1 MKTRKAVFSGS
12 WYPSSAS
19 ACERE
24 IQGFIEDSAIRKASG
39 KNRIGGIAPHAG
51 WYFSGAIACNVI
63 HHLAGESPPDA
74 VLIFGMHLH
83 PQSPCHIMAEG
94 SWETPFGALDIEQTL
109 AGELVERFPFTIETP
124 ERFTRD
130 NTIELQLPFI
140 KYFFKNSKIVPLG
153 LPPVKRSLEIG
164 EAAVDLAVRH
174 GMRIKVLGS
183 TDLTHYGPNYGFEP
197 EGFGPK
203 ARDWVCTVND
213 RRIIDAMLKM
223 EPISVIEEALSHHN
237 ACCAGAAATTIAAA
251 KKLGATGAETIA
263 YATSHDKSPGDS
275 FVGYVGMLF

>member
-1 MKTRKAVFSGS
+1 M
-12 WYPSSAS
+12 
-19 ACERE
+19 
-24 IQGFIEDSAIRKASG
+24 
-39 KNRIGGIAPHAG
+39 
-51 WYFSGAIACNVI
+51 
-63 HHLAGESPPDA
+63 
-74 VLIFGMHLH
+74 
-83 PQSPCHIMAEG
+83 
-94 SWETPFGALDIEQTL
+94 
-109 AGELVERFPFTIETP
+109 
-124 ERFTRD
+124 
-130 NTIELQLPFI
+130 
-140 KYFFKNSKIVPLG
+140 
-153 LPPVKRSLEIG
+153 KRSLEIG

-197 EGFGPK
+197 EGSGPK